1 LRNDWDYKRI
11 FEWTDNG
18 NIYEIYLNEK
28 SNGDKEMIEYRDGK
42 IVEKMLYTEMTLL
55 QFIKKFLQIRII
67 NL

>member
-1 LRNDWDYKRI
+1 MRNDWDYKRI